1 LSDSSP
7 NFTAHSPGLQHH
19 FATMEQQ
26 TDASVMGMWV
36 FLVTEIMFFGGM
48 FTGYMIYRYTYY
60 GPWLEG
66 SQDMDFWWGTIN
78 TAVLLCSSLTM
89 ALGVRAS
96 QLGQRRLVVAFL
108 LITILFGVGFLGIKG
123 IEYHG
128 HWVDGQF
135 PGAHFRFAGPNPRQV
150 ELFFS
155 FYWAMTGFHALHV
168 LIGIGL
174 VAYIAYRSWKGAYG
188 REYHNP
194 VENVGLYWHFV
205 DIVWIY
211 LYPLL
216 YLISHKHVSG

>member
-7 NFTAHSPGLQHH
+7 SLTEPHRGLQHH
-19 FATMEQQ
+19 FDTMEQQ

-48 FTGYMIYRYTYY
+48 FVGYMIYRYTYY

-66 SQDMDFWWGTIN
+66 SQHMDFWWGTIN

-96 QLGQRRLVVAFL
+96 QLGQRRMLFTFL
-108 LITILFGVGFLGIKG
+108 LITILFGLGFLGIKS

-135 PGAHFRFAGPNPRQV
+135 PGENFRFSGPNPAQV

-174 VAYIAYRSWKGAYG
+174 VTYIAYRSFQGAYG
-188 REYHNP
+188 PDYHNP
-194 VENVGLYWHFV
+194 VENIGLYWHFV
-205 DIVWIY
+205 DVVWIY

>member
-1 LSDSSP
+1 MSDTSSSVA
-7 NFTAHSPGLQHH
+7 AHTPALEHH
-19 FATMEQQ
+19 FTTMEQQ
-26 TDASVMGMWV
+26 TDAAVMGMWV

-48 FTGYMIYRYTYY
+48 FAGYMIYRYMYY

-66 SQDMDFWWGTIN
+66 SQHMDFWWGTIN
-78 TAVLLCSSLTM
+78 TAILLCSSLTM

-96 QLGQRRLVVAFL
+96 QLGRRNSLVVFL
-108 LITILFGVGFLGIKG
+108 LITILFGLAFLGIKG

-135 PGAHFRFAGPNPRQV
+135 PGANFRFQGPNPRQV

-168 LIGIGL
+168 VIGIGL
-174 VAYIAYRSWKGAYG
+174 VAYISLRSWKGAYG
-188 REYHNP
+188 RAYHNP

-205 DIVWIY
+205 DVVWIY

-216 YLISHKHVSG
+216 YLISHKHALG